1 MNYDN
6 NNEERKE
13 EQREPQRY
21 TYDPDAIYKKKE
33 PASRPRAA
41 GMEERADH
49 LFDRRRGGG
58 PGRRGLQRRREPFD
72 PRVPG
77 RDVFR

>member
-33 PASRPRAA
+33 PGKPAA
-41 GMEERADH
+41 G
-49 LFDRRRGGG
+49 RRD
-58 PGRRGLQRRREPFD
+58 GRRG
-72 PRVPG
+72 
-77 RDVFR
+77 